1 MPVRKV
7 ADILGDSPDLTSLT
21 VVARRATE
29 LQRVYSQIVPAQLG
43 QASRI
48 GWVRAGV
55 LFVAAANGAVAAKL
69 RQLAPRILDR
79 FSREGFEFN
88 AMRIEVQVGHGAARR
103 PAKAA
108 RRPLSAKA
116 LASICRTANG
126 LTDSPLKAALARL
139 ARSERRHQR
148 TRSKT

>member
-7 ADILGDSPDLTSLT
+7 ADILEDSPDLTSLA
-21 VVARRATE
+21 VVARRTAA
-29 LQRVYSQIVPAQLG
+29 LQRVYSQTIPAELG

-48 GWVRAGV
+48 GWARAGV

-88 AMRIEVQVGHGAARR
+88 SMRVEVQVGWGAARR
-103 PAKAA
+103 AKIG
-108 RRPLSAKA
+108 RRPLSASA
-116 LASICRTANG
+116 LASICRVANG
-126 LTDSPLKAALARL
+126 LSDSPLKAALARL
-139 ARSERRHQR
+139 TRAERHHQR
-148 TRSKT
+148 MRSKT

>member
-7 ADILGDSPDLTSLT
+7 ADILDDSPDLTSLA
-21 VVARRATE
+21 VVARRTAA
-29 LQRVYSQIVPAQLG
+29 LQRVYSQTIPAELG

-48 GWVRAGV
+48 GWARAGV

-88 AMRIEVQVGHGAARR
+88 SMRVEVQVGWASD
-103 PAKAA
+103 PSPDICAK
-108 RRPLSAKA
+108 PLSAKA
-116 LASICRTANG
+116 LEAIRATGSE
-126 LTDSPLKAALARL
+126 LPDSPLKAAMMRL
-139 ARSERRHQR
+139 GRRR
-148 TRSKT
+148 RP